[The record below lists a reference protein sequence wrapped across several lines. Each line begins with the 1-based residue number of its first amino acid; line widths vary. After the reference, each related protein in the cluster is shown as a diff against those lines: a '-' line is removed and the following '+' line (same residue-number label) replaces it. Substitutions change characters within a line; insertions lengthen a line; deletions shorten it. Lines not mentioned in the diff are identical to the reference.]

1 MAHRWRE
8 RIISIFYVIANT
20 DVSIARTN
28 KFISMIVF
36 FFRWHI
42 PSIHPCKRDTALYR
56 HRPGR
61 RLEKDIFVQLRIIY
75 LSQPDPIVP
84 GARIRDVP
92 AAPRL
97 PEILRG
103 RRPAPQLRP
112 CRRGARRH
120 PARRRPPHPHAGEPS
135 RRRALRAGAPK
146 RAPQPQGPRLSTRR
160 SGASS
165 STCRMSAA
173 AMPRGRSS
181 EASPKS
187 LTIAKP
193 SPR

>member
-1 MAHRWRE
+1 MARRPRG
-8 RIISIFYVIANT
+8 RIISVFQDFANIYVYNDRENYIT
-20 DVSIARTN
+20 
-28 KFISMIVF
+28 SMIVF

-42 PSIHPCKRDTALYR
+42 PSIHLFKRDTTLHP

-61 RLEKDIFVQLRIIY
+61 LVEKGIFVQVRRIY
-75 LSQPDPIVP
+75 LSEPDPTVP

-97 PEILRG
+97 PAILRG

-135 RRRALRAGAPK
+135 RGRAVRAQAAQRP
-146 RAPQPQGPRLSTRR
+146 PQPQGPRLQRGGPAHPPRHPRDHRALPRR
-160 SGASS
+160 YSPEKGVGPCPS
-165 STCRMSAA
+165 RR
-173 AMPRGRSS
+173 PR
-181 EASPKS
+181 
-187 LTIAKP
+187 
-193 SPR
+193 